1 MDWPQCARLVTKP
14 HSARQA
20 GVDPQAADERVSG
33 QLWAHT
39 LLRML
44 LEEEDEPIRGQR
56 RCKGYRRVSHGLF
69 LKERDGLSD
78 DEEFRRDLKALLMV
92 LPEGAVF
99 THVTGARL
107 RGWDLPK
114 LPEQVPVFAA
124 AEGDCLRPRRPG
136 LICSRLR
143 RTTSHPDV
151 RLELPV
157 DSAEEILLR
166 CARDLGHIDLVILVV
181 SALRAADI
189 ELDAMRQLL
198 LSRRPGVVRLRA
210 AWNDANAKL
219 ESVGEVVL
227 YLFHRA
233 IDVPVEPQVPIHD
246 DAGVLLGVVDLLV
259 IGTRHV
265 HEYDGAGHR
274 DKLQHRT
281 DLRRERGWAGTEY
294 VRRGYT
300 LDDLLNHAGV
310 VMHEIDRALD
320 RPHDSRR
327 LQRWRA
333 LVDGSM
339 YSEPGRERVM
349 NRWHRIMGI
358 VDWS

>member
-1 MDWPQCARLVTKP
+1 
-14 HSARQA
+14 
-20 GVDPQAADERVSG
+20 
-33 QLWAHT
+33 
-39 LLRML
+39 ML
-44 LEEEDEPIRGQR
+44 LGEEDEPIRGQR

-69 LKERDGLSD
+69 LREREELSV
-78 DEEFRRDLKALLMV
+78 DEEFQRDLMAWLLV
-92 LPEGAVF
+92 LPEGAAF

-124 AEGDCLRPRRPG
+124 AEGDCPRPRRPG

-143 RTTSHPDV
+143 RTASRPDV
-151 RLELPV
+151 RHGLTV

-166 CARDLGHIDLVILVV
+166 CARDLGHIDLVILAV
-181 SALRAADI
+181 SALRAGDI
-189 ELDAMRQLL
+189 EPDAMRELL

-210 AWNDANAKL
+210 AWRDANAKL
-219 ESVGEVVL
+219 ESAGEVIL

-246 DAGVLLGVVDLLV
+246 DGGALLGVVDLLV
-259 IGTRHV
+259 TGTGHV
-265 HEYDGAGHR
+265 HEYDGAVHR
-274 DKLQHRT
+274 GKTQHRT
-281 DLRRERGWAGTEY
+281 DLRRERGWAGTSY

-310 VMHEIDRALD
+310 VMHEVDRALG
-320 RPHDSRR
+320 RPHANRR
-327 LQRWRA
+327 LQRWRT

-339 YSEPGRERVM
+339 YTEASRERVV
-349 NRWHRIMGI
+349 NRWHRIMGT
-358 VDWS
+358 VDWA